1 MDISYFTFFVYLN
14 MMKSKDEIL
23 NFLSQQKEFLR
34 ANFHIVKLGLF
45 GSFVRG
51 DNERGSDIDLIVEFE
66 ENTENLFDLKRKLKA
81 YIKEN
86 LNLEVD
92 ICREKYIKPRYKKTI
107 LNEAQFIN

>member
-1 MDISYFTFFVYLN
+1 
-14 MMKSKDEIL
+14 MKSKDEIL

-45 GSFVRG
+45 GSFARG
-51 DNERGSDIDLIVEFE
+51 DNERDSDIDLIVEFE
-66 ENTENLFDLKRKLKA
+66 DNTENLFDLKRKLKA

-92 ICREKYIKPRYKKTI
+92 ICREKYIKPGYKKAI
-107 LNEAQFIN
+107 LNEAQYIN